1 MMRFKMVLTVVFV
14 SVLMAIVLPLSAG
27 DEPGTLSLDKACIVM
42 GRIQG
47 ADVKLFPAGQTPDAD
62 QPFKEA
68 IRLKGFELLNL
79 DSGDWQPLSLSKEG
93 YFCANVRM
101 GEYDLRGRDC
111 KGRPYLIYRFNVP
124 LNMAVNLGT
133 FFVETCNPDLVS
145 GEPWH
150 DYFRTANWREYREG
164 EGHVA
169 LRLNHVTSQKA
180 YEDCESWFAS
190 CHETIY
196 EHFEKVI
203 ARR

>member
-1 MMRFKMVLTVVFV
+1 MVRYR
-14 SVLMAIVLPLSAG
+14 IVLAVILVSGMVAVALSVSG
-27 DEPGTLSLDKACIVM
+27 DEPAALQLEKECVVM

-47 ADVKLFPAGQTPDAD
+47 ADVNLFPAGQTPGTG
-62 QPFKEA
+62 QVFKQKV
-68 IRLKGFELLNL
+68 RVRGFELLNL

-101 GEYDLRGRDC
+101 GKYDLRGRDC
-111 KGRPYLIYRFNVP
+111 EGRPYLIYRFNVP

-133 FFVETCNPDLVS
+133 FAVEACNPDLVS
-145 GEPWH
+145 GESWH
-150 DYFRTANWREYREG
+150 DYSRTANWREYREG
-164 EGHVA
+164 DGHVA
-169 LRLNHVTSQKA
+169 LRVVHDESMSA

-190 CHETIY
+190 CHEEIY